1 MNTVNLIFAVH
12 NHQPIGNFDHVFEDV
27 YQKSYKPFLEVVEK
41 FPSIKVTQH
50 YTGILL
56 EWLIG
61 NHPEFIEKLKYV
73 IARGQVEL
81 LTGSYYEAILSI
93 IPPLDRIHQIE
104 KLTNYITD
112 IFDYHPQ
119 GMWLAE
125 RVWEQAI
132 VKEISEAGVNF
143 LSIDEAHFMYA
154 GLQEHALYGYYTT
167 EEQGRVVNIFPGS
180 KKLRYTIPFAPVEET
195 INWLRSRAADG
206 GKRIAVFAD
215 DGEKFGAWPNTY
227 QHVYENKWLENFFA
241 ALVENNDWIKTIHF
255 AEAVNNIAPID
266 KIYLPT
272 ASYPEMLKWALPY
285 ESAENFEEFEN
296 ELKHHRLERY
306 EVFVRGGYWRNFL
319 AKYPEANWMHKKML
333 RVSKKIKNSED
344 RGNNVNEAK
353 QFLLAGQCNDA
364 YWHGV
369 FGGLYLPNLRYPIY
383 RSLIQ
388 AENCIDK
395 IEDQKIAIEVVDAD
409 CDGKMEVIVETPA
422 SNVYIKPDMG
432 GAIFEYDYR
441 PKRLN
446 ILDIVSRRPEA
457 SHKKLLQKNLSP
469 NQTQES
475 NLHEF
480 LIYDKYQHA
489 SLIDHFFN
497 ENTTVDDFVKMNY
510 NEIGSFVFGKYDV
523 RTYTKNNTAIIELVH
538 DGTVNYENTISKIQ
552 LIKKIFISHKSSEI
566 TVEYKLINREI
577 NPLKLR
583 FGVEWNYGLMAGDA
597 PDRYYE
603 ATGIE
608 ITDRRLKSIGS
619 LSNIN
624 KLSLVDEWLKIR
636 IDLETENPA
645 EFWRC
650 PVETV
655 SLSEAGLE
663 KVYQSST
670 VIPVWNIEL
679 RDNWQTQITQR
690 IFDI

>member
-1 MNTVNLIFAVH
+1 MNTVNFIFAIH
-12 NHQPIGNFDHVFEDV
+12 NHQPTGNFDHVFEDV

-41 FPSIKVTQH
+41 FPNIKVTQH

-56 EWLIG
+56 EWLIS
-61 NHPEFIEKLKYV
+61 HQPEFIEKLRNAV
-73 IARGQVEL
+73 ARGQVEL

-93 IPPLDRIHQIE
+93 IPPRDRIHQIE

-112 IFDYHPQ
+112 IFDYQPK

-132 VKEISEAGVNF
+132 AKEISEAGVNF
-143 LSIDEAHFMYA
+143 LPIDEAHFMYA
-154 GLQEHALYGYYTT
+154 GLPEDALYGYYTT
-167 EEQGRVVNIFPGS
+167 EEQGKLVNIFPGS

-195 INWLRSRAADG
+195 IDWLRSKATDTG
-206 GKRIAVFAD
+206 NRIVVFAD

-227 QHVYENKWLENFFA
+227 NHVYENKWLEKFFT
-241 ALVENNDWIKTIHF
+241 ALVDNSEWIKTFHF
-255 AEAVNNIAPID
+255 ADAVNNIAPVG

-272 ASYPEMLKWALPY
+272 ASYPEMLKWALPS
-285 ESAENFEEFEN
+285 ESVQNFEEFEN
-296 ELKHHRLERY
+296 ELKYHHLERY

-333 RVSKKIKNSED
+333 RVSNKIQHSKDE
-344 RGNNVNEAK
+344 GNKLYDAK

-369 FGGLYLPNLRYPIY
+369 FGGLYLPNLRHPVY
-383 RSLIQ
+383 RSLIE
-388 AENCIDK
+388 AENLIDK
-395 IEDQKIAIEVVDAD
+395 INNKKISIEVIDFD
-409 CDGKMEVIVETPA
+409 CDGQMEVIVESPS
-422 SNVYIKPDMG
+422 SNVYIKPDVG
-432 GAIFEYDYR
+432 GAIFEYDHK
-441 PKRLN
+441 PKQMN

-457 SHKKLLQKNLSP
+457 SHLKLLQKNLSP
-469 NQTQES
+469 DQTKES

-489 SLIDHFFN
+489 SLIDHFFD
-497 ENTTVDDFVKMNY
+497 ENTSVDDFIKMNY
-510 NEIGSFVFGKYDV
+510 TEKGSFVSAKYDV
-523 RTYTKNNTAIIELVH
+523 RSYQKDKKAIIELVH
-538 DGTVNYENTISKIQ
+538 NGTVICENEISKIQ

-566 TVEYKLINREI
+566 TVEYKLINQESK
-577 NPLKLR
+577 PLKLR

-608 ITDRRLKSIGS
+608 LTDCRLKSIGS
-619 LSNIN
+619 LSNIT
-624 KLSLVDEWLKIR
+624 KLSLVDDWLKIR
-636 IDLETENPA
+636 VELETEKPA

-650 PVETV
+650 PIETV
-655 SLSEAGLE
+655 SLSEGGLE
-663 KVYQSST
+663 KVYQSSI

-679 RDNWQTQITQR
+679 IDDWQIKITQR